1 MYFFNYVYILL
12 VLLFTF
18 CRLSTPYQKLWYNLM
33 SFARAAS
40 CKSVLARR
48 FQCTLQ
54 PMRAMAIDHHRSH
67 WVLRQWATHGTPLPL
82 QAHLY
87 FIAPSPH
94 PLYAAMNLSS
104 STWPRSFLFAAG
116 ACLGGAMAQQGTRE
130 DPSLVATSLL
140 CRHASTADR
149 GEHGRTDLHLHLSNA
164 AARCKRPHRTSAGA
178 SLVLGPLCVRCAWLA
193 APWST
198 SPMRWDAV
206 RATTLNSFIWI
217 YTARAPRC
225 LI

>member
-1 MYFFNYVYILL
+1 MFIFYWFYCSLS
-12 VLLFTF
+12 

-67 WVLRQWATHGTPLPL
+67 WVLRQWATHGAPLPL

-116 ACLGGAMAQQGTRE
+116 AYLGGAMAQQGTRE

-140 CRHASTADR
+140 CRQASTADR

-164 AARCKRPHRTSAGA
+164 AARLQA
-178 SLVLGPLCVRCAWLA
+178 
-193 APWST
+193 ST
-198 SPMRWDAV
+198 SQIRWCVVGSWSALYSARLACSALVNVTDRWDAV
-206 RATTLNSFIWI
+206 RATTFKSFILI
-217 YTARAPRC
+217 YTARVLRC
-225 LI
+225 LM

>member
-1 MYFFNYVYILL
+1 
-12 VLLFTF
+12 
-18 CRLSTPYQKLWYNLM
+18 M

-67 WVLRQWATHGTPLPL
+67 WVLRQWATHGAPLPL

-94 PLYAAMNLSS
+94 PLYAARNLSS

-116 ACLGGAMAQQGTRE
+116 ACLGGAMAQQGTGE

-140 CRHASTADR
+140 CRQASTADR

-164 AARCKRPHRTSAGA
+164 AAQLQAYSSQICWCVVGSWSALCSACLACSALVNVTDAMGRGA
-178 SLVLGPLCVRCAWLA
+178 GNDIQIQFFYFDLYR
-193 APWST
+193 
-198 SPMRWDAV
+198 
-206 RATTLNSFIWI
+206 
-217 YTARAPRC
+217 ARAA
-225 LI
+225 LSFLGHI